1 MLVPVYNMA
10 GETVGEVELR
20 DEIFNA
26 RISKPLMHQALV
38 RQQANARL
46 GTHSTKTRGEVR
58 GSTAKIYRQKG
69 TGRARHGSIKVN
81 LWPGGGVVHGP
92 KPHKYTKK
100 MPRKMRR
107 AAYRSALTVKAQDGQ
122 IVVVDAFDVEVL
134 SPQGTPK
141 TREMAMAL
149 QRFGLEGSVLI
160 MLAGASSDGDA
171 SSDEVFAVERS
182 ARNLPDVKTLHASYL
197 NIRDLLGY
205 DTVLLSLDSL
215 QVIEGILGSAGVAE
229 PAPTSAAKA

>member
-1 MLVPVYNMA
+1 MA

-20 DEIFNA
+20 DEIFCA
-26 RISKPLMHQALV
+26 RVSKPLMHQALV

-58 GSTAKIYRQKG
+58 GSTRKIYRQKG

-92 KPHKYTKK
+92 RPHRYTKK

-107 AAYRSALTVKAQDGQ
+107 AAYRSALTVKAQGEQ
-122 IVVVDAFDVEVL
+122 IVVVDAFDPDVL

-141 TREMAMAL
+141 TREMAVAL
-149 QRFGLEGSVLI
+149 QRLGLEGSVLV
-160 MLAGASSDGDA
+160 MLANADEAS
-171 SSDEVFAVERS
+171 AVEPA
-182 ARNLPDVKTLHASYL
+182 ARNLPDVRTVRASYL

-205 DTVLLSLDSL
+205 DTVLMSLDSL
-215 QVIEGILGSAGVAE
+215 HVIEGILGTAESADVPG
-229 PAPTSAAKA
+229 

>member
-1 MLVPVYNMA
+1 MA
-10 GETVGEVELR
+10 GETVGEIELR
-20 DEIFNA
+20 DEIFGA
-26 RISKPLMHQALV
+26 RISEPLMHQALV

-58 GSTAKIYRQKG
+58 GSTVKIYRQKG
-69 TGRARHGSIKVN
+69 TGRARHGSGKVN

-100 MPRKMRR
+100 MPRRMRR

-122 IVVVDAFDVEVL
+122 IVVVDAFDAEAL

-149 QRFGLEGSVLI
+149 QRLGLEGSVLI
-160 MLAGASSDGDA
+160 MYSGDA
-171 SSDEVFAVERS
+171 SSDEAFAVERS
-182 ARNLPDVKTLHASYL
+182 ARNLPDVKTLRASYL

-215 QVIEGILGSAGVAE
+215 RVIEGILGSAADAGASVASAE
-229 PAPTSAAKA
+229 PAPAVEA